1 MVVKETKTK
10 IKNVSYETKVLTP
23 TPAIQARKTVERKP
37 SAWDNIVIKK
47 QISIELKPAKFSP
60 EKEGISD
67 DATHESS
74 ETRRKNEMEKVLF
87 EYFYSKITTIIKT
100 TIEVTNNVFRK
111 RIGFG
116 FISENHRHFKSKIV
130 PVAKSNFFLLFSEAD
145 PVSSGSPFIQ

>member
-47 QISIELKPAKFSP
+47 QISLELKAAKSSR
-60 EKEGISD
+60 EEEGISD

-87 EYFYSKITTIIKT
+87 EYFY
-100 TIEVTNNVFRK
+100 
-111 RIGFG
+111 
-116 FISENHRHFKSKIV
+116 
-130 PVAKSNFFLLFSEAD
+130 
-145 PVSSGSPFIQ
+145 